1 MSEEEKSISENE
13 DPQSFKVSDRRY
25 SVTGYDAEEVEEKSD
40 SNPPIISSDSSN
52 TSEQTENVPEVNEQT
67 HQDVKQSPP
76 DQSSDI
82 PSEESKEEEEDEKH
96 FEMMVAIL
104 QANALGAMGLH
115 PQTGEKVGSADP
127 RAAKLFVDLFGMLEE
142 KMKGNLTEEEAA
154 ILKQVRSN
162 MQVAYV
168 QHVGIG

>member
-1 MSEEEKSISENE
+1 MSEEDKNISENE
-13 DPQSFKVSDRRY
+13 ESQSFKVSDKRY
-25 SVTGYDAEEVEEKSD
+25 SVTGYDAEENEDKSD
-40 SNPPIISSDSSN
+40 NTSSTISSDNTVVSEEPANISSIN
-52 TSEQTENVPEVNEQT
+52 QEPNQEESNQVSEETS
-67 HQDVKQSPP
+67 K
-76 DQSSDI
+76 
-82 PSEESKEEEEDEKH
+82 PSEEQLQEEEEDEKH
-96 FEMMVAIL
+96 FEMMIAIL

-142 KMKGNLTEEEAA
+142 KMKGNLTEEESE

>member
-1 MSEEEKSISENE
+1 MSEEDKNISENE
-13 DPQSFKVSDRRY
+13 ESQSFKVSDKRY
-25 SVTGYDAEEVEEKSD
+25 SVTGYDAEENEDESD
-40 SNPPIISSDSSN
+40 NTSSTISSDNTVVSEEPANISSIN
-52 TSEQTENVPEVNEQT
+52 QEPNQEESNQVSEETS
-67 HQDVKQSPP
+67 K
-76 DQSSDI
+76 
-82 PSEESKEEEEDEKH
+82 PSEEQSQEEEEDEKH
-96 FEMMVAIL
+96 FEMMIAIL

-142 KMKGNLTEEEAA
+142 KMKGNLTEEESE